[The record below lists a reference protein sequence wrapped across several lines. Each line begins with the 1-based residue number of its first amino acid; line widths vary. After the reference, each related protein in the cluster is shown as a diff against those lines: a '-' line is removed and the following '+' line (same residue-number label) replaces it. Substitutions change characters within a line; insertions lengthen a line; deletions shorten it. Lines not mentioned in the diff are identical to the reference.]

1 MEMRSSGRTFRNCPT
16 AAKTRN
22 EVLSREREGPP
33 LRLFYSYS
41 PIDERLRGELESHP
55 KLLQRRGLIATWH
68 ERQVEAGQD
77 RRQQIDENL
86 EHADIILLLV
96 SSDFLASDYCYEME
110 MMRAFKHNNAGEA
123 RVIPVILRDVEWK
136 IAKFSGLQAL
146 PKDEVPVMKWPDKD
160 SAWKDVAEGIAKV
173 VVEIRDARAK
183 LELGGWPTVAGFGLS
198 HPSGRNISGR
208 NEAVREKGTSLIS
221 TVNEGKEPQRHA
233 RKRLMQAA

>member
-1 MEMRSSGRTFRNCPT
+1 M
-16 AAKTRN
+16 
-22 EVLSREREGPP
+22 REREGPP

-68 ERQVEAGQD
+68 ERQIEAGQD

-110 MMRAFKHNNAGEA
+110 MMRALERNNAGEA

-136 IAKFSGLQAL
+136 IAKFSGLQASAHVGG
-146 PKDEVPVMKWPDKD
+146 PRDEM
-160 SAWKDVAEGIAKV
+160 AGQ
-173 VVEIRDARAK
+173 
-183 LELGGWPTVAGFGLS
+183 GFGLEGRGGGDREGGGGNPGNCAS
-198 HPSGRNISGR
+198 WTRTWGLADCSRLRPEPPIQPQHIWEEPSSEGK
-208 NEAVREKGTSLIS
+208 KGTSLIS
-221 TVNEGKEPQRHA
+221 TVNERGRSLRDMHVNA
-233 RKRLMQAA
+233 